1 MHYMHVEYLMNLIV
15 FNAYTLLLQRV
26 VEQQKVKMFNIG
38 IQMMNPDTLDRYD
51 ILVSCYCL
59 RLSITCM

>member
-1 MHYMHVEYLMNLIV
+1 MHVEYLMNLIV

-38 IQMMNPDTLDRYD
+38 IQMMNPDTLDR
-51 ILVSCYCL
+51 
-59 RLSITCM
+59 